1 MSINTASCLFVRLI
15 PFLVIVDIING
26 YFLNKGMDSSLGVCV
41 KAVILLLSISILM
54 VSTKFR
60 LYIHLCT
67 FFSFDCTFK
76 HRFANSSDYQS
87 FTEICNGSVCILC
100 GCFLVSYK

>member
-1 MSINTASCLFVRLI
+1 MDKESTSKNTFRLKIDDTIRDCFMSINTASCLFVRLI

-54 VSTKFR
+54 VSTKYRGILGF
-60 LYIHLCT
+60 T
-67 FFSFDCTFK
+67 FIYVPFFF
-76 HRFANSSDYQS
+76 
-87 FTEICNGSVCILC
+87 
-100 GCFLVSYK
+100 